1 MILVLFLV
9 RVSMRSLFIGSFC
22 ALCLLLL
29 SSGVAL
35 AQGAGITLKPA
46 TIEENMD
53 PGASRDYTFV
63 IVNESTADQLYY
75 LGKRDIV
82 GVRDGS
88 VPIYAEEGQEKTGY
102 ELSEWI
108 QLAQDTVMIPAG
120 AETAVNFTVTIPNDG
135 APGSHFGGI
144 FISVEPPKLR
154 ESGAAIGYEVANIV
168 SIRVAGEV
176 DERASIRQFSTDNY
190 IYGSPNVEFS
200 LKIENQGNTL
210 VRPRGPLSITNM
222 FGKEVGGGMIF
233 NESAAGV
240 FPRDTREFLFTWES
254 EEPGFGRYEAVV
266 SPVYGEAGANQ
277 TISSSVT
284 FWILP
289 MNIIGPALGVLLVT
303 FLVIYVATKLY
314 IRRKLAYYTATGSGR
329 KLVRRNTDTGSP
341 LLLIFLAMLSVS
353 ALFFIVL
360 LLLFS

>member
-1 MILVLFLV
+1 
-9 RVSMRSLFIGSFC
+9 MRSLFIASFC
-22 ALCLLLL
+22 ALFLFAAF
-29 SSGVAL
+29 SGVAL

-53 PGASRDYTFV
+53 PGATRDFTFV
-63 IVNESTADQLYY
+63 IVNESTSDQLYY

-88 VPIYAEEGQEKTGY
+88 VPVYAEEGQEKTIY

-108 QLAQDTVMIPAG
+108 TLASDTVMVPAG
-120 AETAVNFTVTIPNDG
+120 QETSVNFTIKVPEGG
-135 APGSHFGGI
+135 APGSHFAGI

-200 LKIENQGNTL
+200 LKIENSGNTL
-210 VRPRGPLSITNM
+210 VRPRGPLAITNM

-233 NESAAGV
+233 NEPAAGV
-240 FPRDTREFLFTWES
+240 FPRDTREFVFSWES
-254 EEPGFGRYEAVV
+254 DEPGFGRYEAVV
-266 SPVYGEAGANQ
+266 SPVFGEAGANQ

-289 MNIIGPALGVLLVT
+289 MNIIGPVLGILLFT
-303 FLVIYVATKLY
+303 FLVIYIGTRLY
-314 IRRKLAYYTATGSGR
+314 VRRKLAYYSATASGR
-329 KLVRRNTDTGSP
+329 KLVRRDSSTGTP
-341 LLLIFLAMLSVS
+341 LLLVFLVMLSVS
-353 ALFFIVL
+353 AIFFIVL